1 MRSSDEQLK
10 NRGYVES
17 KEIENY
23 LSLNKD
29 ELLELLKS
37 KEAYKRTI
45 AIKLFRSIYGLEKDT
60 IYLFCEMLEDEK
72 KLYTKLEICEA
83 LSQGSIEAAKI
94 MVNYL
99 GRIGNNQYRELPAK
113 KFNKKSY
120 PLPRDIIARTLSH
133 MGIEILPELINVL
146 KSNYVLSIREAIDA
160 IGFICF
166 YNNVSENSALEE
178 LILVLEKYRED
189 EIIRWK
195 IVRAL
200 ESFKTEKTLKILKD
214 IMESDSNEI
223 IRNEAKRSLD
233 IINNYKR

>member
-1 MRSSDEQLK
+1 MKSSEDQLK
-10 NRGYVES
+10 NRGFVKS
-17 KEIENY
+17 KDIENY

-45 AIKLFRSIYGLEKDT
+45 AIKLLGSKYCLEKDT
-60 IYLFCEMLEDEK
+60 IYLFCETLVYEK
-72 KLYTKLEICEA
+72 KLYTKLEICEE
-83 LSQGSIEAAKI
+83 LSKGSIEAAKV

-99 GRIGNNQYRELPAK
+99 GRISDNQYRELPTK

-120 PLPRDIIARTLSH
+120 PLPRDIMARTLAH
-133 MGIEILPELINVL
+133 MGREILPELLNVL
-146 KSNYVLSIREAIDA
+146 KCKDILRIREAIDA

-166 YNNVSENSALEE
+166 YNDVPENNTLEE
-178 LILVLEKYRED
+178 LIVVLEKYKDD

-195 IVRAL
+195 VVRAL

-214 IMESDSNEI
+214 IIENDNNEI
-223 IRNEAKRSLD
+223 IKNEAERSLD
-233 IINNYKR
+233 IINNFMR